1 MKANI
6 LLLLLAFL
14 SFSCD
19 GQVSEQK
26 KNNSSGLERNKE
38 EIVPKGSWQV
48 NKEFDENGNLKR
60 FDSIYSW
67 SSSGNMKSIDTDSA
81 FNRMQ
86 SLMEKHFS
94 MIQSPDINT
103 FTNHDSIFKQFF
115 SNNFSI
121 NDFFSNGLK
130 SGIPNIDDKMKQ
142 MEALRQH
149 FFNDNYRYI
158 IPPEEDNENTNGEK
172 TIERTQ
178 I

>member
-26 KNNSSGLERNKE
+26 KNNSSELERNKE

-48 NKEFDENGNLKR
+48 NNEFDENGNLKR

-67 SSSGNMKSIDTDSA
+67 SSSGNMNSIDNDST
-81 FNRMQ
+81 FNRVQ

-94 MIQSPDINT
+94 MIQSPDIDN
-103 FTNHDSIFKQFF
+103 FTKHDSIFKQFF
-115 SNNFSI
+115 SNSLN
-121 NDFFSNGLK
+121 
-130 SGIPNIDDKMKQ
+130 SGIPNIDDMMKQ
-142 MEALRQH
+142 MEAKRQH
-149 FFNDNYRYI
+149 FFKDNYKYI
-158 IPPEEDNENTNGEK
+158 IPPEEDNEKTNSEK
-172 TIERTQ
+172 TIKRTQ